1 MGIIRG
7 CVNQDCTIKPVI
19 IVKRLQLMNIHINDY
34 DDSVISKK

>member
-7 CVNQDCTIKPVI
+7 CVNQDCTIKPV